1 MKDTINWA
9 AIEAAVND
17 ASNPEGDGIYDIRT
31 KVKELCDHRYSV
43 KQEASRQ
50 AHIAKI
56 RGLDPN
62 TELVYTGTDPMFF
75 NKTMLLEK
83 CNPKY
88 VIVQIKD
95 MPKRKG
101 WSRWN
106 MYYRDVRT
114 EPLTEQDLSSRR
126 VGQHIA
132 RVLGS
137 IPNVR

>member
-1 MKDTINWA
+1 MKNLVDWA

-17 ASNPEGDGIYDIRT
+17 AANPEGDGIYDIRT
-31 KVKELCDHRYSV
+31 KVKELCDLRYTV

-56 RGLDPN
+56 RALDPN
-62 TELVYTGTDPMFF
+62 TDLVYTGQDPAFF
-75 NKTMLLEK
+75 NKTILLEK

-88 VIVQIKD
+88 VLVQVKD

-106 MYYRDVRT
+106 LYYRDVRI
-114 EPLTEQDLSSRR
+114 EPLTDIDLSNRR
-126 VGQHIA
+126 VGRMLS
-132 RVLGS
+132 RVLGATL
-137 IPNVR
+137 NVR